1 MCAETTRSKL
11 ELLLVELGRRVCG
24 PGQIY
29 LTGGATALLHGWR
42 QSTMDV
48 DFKADPEL
56 AGLFEALAVLKDELD
71 INLELASPDQFLP
84 ELSGWRERSPFIAHH
99 GHLDYHHYDLYSQAL
114 AKIERGHAR
123 DLADGHTLRQRQ
135 LIDPDQLWRLYQ
147 AIEPALIR
155 FPAVEP
161 ATLRA
166 AVQEFCERPKG
177 KDAPD
182 APDR

>member
-1 MCAETTRSKL
+1 MCTETTRSKL

-123 DLADGHTLRQRQ
+123 DLADVHALRQCQ
-135 LIDPDQLWRLYQ
+135 LIDPDPL
-147 AIEPALIR
+147 
-155 FPAVEP
+155 
-161 ATLRA
+161 
-166 AVQEFCERPKG
+166 
-177 KDAPD
+177 
-182 APDR
+182 